1 MYDIQMKNKTRKNK
15 LKKYKKY
22 KKGGGTHRRRSHRRS
37 HHRSHRR
44 SHRRSHTPH
53 NEHQHTTFK
62 NLNLLPPQ
70 KNIVIIGL
78 IKADW
83 CSHCENLMKIWNDMC
98 AKCNDNAFFFVIDEK
113 NEMPE
118 IEIIN
123 NKLFQNSSTKLTK
136 SNGFPNLFKIKNNQ
150 IEYYTDKRELNEL
163 VNWVNK

>member
-1 MYDIQMKNKTRKNK
+1 M
-15 LKKYKKY
+15 
-22 KKGGGTHRRRSHRRS
+22 
-37 HHRSHRR
+37 
-44 SHRRSHTPH
+44 
-53 NEHQHTTFK
+53 
-62 NLNLLPPQ
+62 PPQ